1 MITSEKK
8 EGNEDG
14 SVHVISSEEKG
25 GGGRKCTRDLVRKKE
40 RIEEGSVHRIPSE
53 KEKKKKGWG
62 VLG

>member
-25 GGGRKCTRDLVRKKE
+25 GGGGKE
-40 RIEEGSVHRIPSE
+40 MYT
-53 KEKKKKGWG
+53 
-62 VLG
+62 